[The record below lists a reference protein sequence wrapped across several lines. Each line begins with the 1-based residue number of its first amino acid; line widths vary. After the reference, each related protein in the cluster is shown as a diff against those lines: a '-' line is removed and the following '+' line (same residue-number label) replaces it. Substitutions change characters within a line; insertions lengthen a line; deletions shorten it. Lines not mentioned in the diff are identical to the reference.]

1 MSDTSAALRAPRV
14 CAMLDAMMSAQ
25 GPDRV
30 AQVDAVSIALAAAG
44 ILSGNLLGLP
54 PDAQAA
60 QLMLLFTGLAA
71 ALQVIRD
78 RRAAA
83 RHETFRT
90 FQPTGKRLAGTL
102 LLLGVVVVPVALYV
116 SSIPGHGWIAIGYL
130 LIGMGMTAPLLV
142 ANRKTSS
149 TDPVGNRPY

>member
-1 MSDTSAALRAPRV
+1 
-14 CAMLDAMMSAQ
+14 MMSAQ

-116 SSIPGHGWIAIGYL
+116 SSIPGHGWIAIGLL
-130 LIGMGMTAPLLV
+130 LIGTGYSAQFLV
-142 ANRKTSS
+142 EDRKVDQQ
-149 TDPVGNRPY
+149 DPVGRRP